1 MFDQNRTIAYFSM
14 EIGLDPKVPT
24 YSGGLGILAGD
35 TIKAAADLGIPLIAV
50 TLLYRKGYFTQRLDS
65 SGRQTEEAT
74 AWHPEDLLQAV
85 PARIVVPIEGRPV
98 AVRAW
103 RRDVVGVG
111 GHRVPVYFLDTDL
124 PENRDQ
130 DRTITHALYAG
141 GPSDRIRQE
150 TILGIGGRRM
160 VRAIGHDVER
170 FHMNEGHACFLCV
183 ELLSEYI
190 CKTGEHHI
198 SGDAI
203 RAVQRRCIFTT
214 HTPVPAGHD
223 RFGIG
228 EVRRI
233 VGDHPVFHRPE
244 VYGEDGVL
252 NTTRLALN
260 LSRYAN
266 GVAKKHAEVSR
277 AMFPGYAIDA
287 ITNGVHAA
295 TWACPSMAALFDRH
309 APGWR
314 RDNND
319 LRRIMAAPADEI
331 WAAHQQAKEAMIEA
345 AMDRGGPVMRPDVFT
360 IGFARRATAYKRPAM
375 LVSDVARLRA
385 IASKFGGVQVIYAG
399 KAHPHD
405 EAGKRFITEIHAA
418 AASLAPDVT
427 LAFLPNYDMDLAA
440 RFVAGVDLWLNTP
453 EPPKEASGTSGMKA
467 ALNGVP
473 SLSTLDGW
481 WLEGWA
487 EGRTGWAIGSEPV
500 GSNPP
505 PDMDRHAPLMYD
517 ALERTIIPMYCE
529 RRAEYINVMRD
540 AIAVNG
546 PAFSTQ
552 RMMEQYALRA
562 YFA

>member
-1 MFDQNRTIAYFSM
+1 MFNPDRTIAYFCM
-14 EIGLDPKVPT
+14 EIGLDPRLPT

-35 TIKAAADLGIPLIAV
+35 TIKAAADLGLPFVAV
-50 TLLYRKGYFTQRLDS
+50 TLLYRKGYFTQRLDAA
-65 SGRQTEEAT
+65 GMQHEEPT
-74 AWHPEDLLQAV
+74 AWRPEDLLKCESPRV
-85 PARIVVPIEGRPV
+85 VVPIEGRPV
-98 AVRAW
+98 IVQAW
-103 RRDVVGVG
+103 RYDVIGVT

-124 PENRDQ
+124 PENGPQ
-130 DRTITHALYAG
+130 DRSITHALYAG
-141 GPSDRIRQE
+141 GPPDRIKQE
-150 TILGIGGRRM
+150 AVLGIGGRRM

-203 RAVQRRCIFTT
+203 RAVQKRCIFTT

-223 RFGIG
+223 RFGIDD
-228 EVRRI
+228 VRRI
-233 VGDHPVFHRPE
+233 VGGHPVFDRPE
-244 VYGEDGVL
+244 VYGEPGVL
-252 NTTRLALN
+252 NTTKLALN

-287 ITNGVHAA
+287 ITNGVHVP
-295 TWACPSMAALFDRH
+295 TWTSPAMARLFDTY

-314 RDNND
+314 QDNHE
-319 LRRIMAAPADEI
+319 LRRILATPLPDV
-331 WAAHQQAKEAMIEA
+331 WAAHQQAKEALLESVV
-345 AMDRGGPVMRPDVFT
+345 DRGGPLMKPEVFT
-360 IGFARRATAYKRPAM
+360 IGFARRSTAYKRPAL
-375 LVSDVARLRA
+375 LVSDLERLRTLA
-385 IASKFGGVQVIYAG
+385 RKYGGLQILYAG

-405 EAGKRFITEIHAA
+405 FAGKQFIAEVYRAREA
-418 AASLAPDVT
+418 LGKDVT
-427 LAFLPNYDMDLAA
+427 LAFMPNYDIELA
-440 RFVAGVDLWLNTP
+440 RKYVAGVDLWLNTP

-481 WLEGWA
+481 WIEGWA
-487 EGRTGWAIGSEPV
+487 EGRTGWAIG
-500 GSNPP
+500 NPP
-505 PDMDRHAPLMYD
+505 LGVNPPADMERHAEAMYT
-517 ALERTIIPMYCE
+517 ALERVIVPMYTE
-529 RRAEYINVMRD
+529 RRNEYVQVMRD
-540 AIAVNG
+540 AIAING
-546 PAFSTQ
+546 PEFSTQ